1 LQKIE
6 LNIFERTNML
16 HTGTKFLLFVFVII
30 WCSSC
35 GVNKKFTEE
44 LRYFKGLNDSL
55 KISMPINEPKIEKN
69 DVLFIGI
76 SSSDPQK
83 TDLLLNPYVMQG
95 IGQTS
100 SNNTTNT
107 LGYMVDNE
115 GDVTLPLIGKV
126 PAFGK
131 TKEQLTNAILQKLRV
146 QVQDPIVNVRFLN
159 FRITVI
165 GEVTRPGSYSIPNE
179 KVNLLE
185 SLGMAGDLTPFARR
199 DNILIIREKDGKQEF
214 ARMNLSGN
222 TVFQSPYFQLK
233 QNDIVY
239 VDINNRKVPN
249 ADQASTRNISL
260 IIGITSSLGILL
272 TAINALTK

>member
-1 LQKIE
+1 
-6 LNIFERTNML
+6 MYL
-16 HTGTKFLLFVFVII
+16 HCSKLVIVFLVSILLI
-30 WCSSC
+30 SC
-35 GVNKKFTEE
+35 GVNKKYTEE

-55 KISMPINEPKIEKN
+55 KVSMPISEPKIEKN

-100 SNNTTNT
+100 INNTTNT

-115 GDVTLPLIGKV
+115 GYITLPLIGKV
-126 PAFGK
+126 LAFGK
-131 TKEQLTNAILQKLRV
+131 TKQELTSDLIQKLKI

-165 GEVTRPGSYSIPNE
+165 GEVAKPGSYSIPNE
-179 KVNLLE
+179 RVNLLE
-185 SLGMAGDLTPFARR
+185 SIGMAGDLTPFARR
-199 DNILIIREKDGKQEF
+199 DNILLIREKDGKQEF
-214 ARMNLSGN
+214 ARLNISGN
-222 TVFQSPYFQLK
+222 EVFKSPYFQLK

-239 VDINNRKVPN
+239 VDINSRKVPN

-260 IIGITSSLGILL
+260 ILGSISSLGILI

>member
-16 HTGTKFLLFVFVII
+16 HTGTKFLLFVIVIT

-214 ARMNLSGN
+214 ARINLSGN

>member
-1 LQKIE
+1 
-6 LNIFERTNML
+6 ML
-16 HTGTKFLLFVFVII
+16 HTGTKLLLLVFVFA

-55 KISMPINEPKIEKN
+55 KITMPINEPKIEKN

-100 SNNTTNT
+100 ANNTTNT

-131 TKEQLTNAILQKLRV
+131 TKEQLTTAILQKLRV

-165 GEVTRPGSYSIPNE
+165 GEVARPGSYSIPNE

-214 ARMNLSGN
+214 ARMNLSGSS
-222 TVFQSPYFQLK
+222 VFQSPYFQLK

-260 IIGITSSLGILL
+260 ILGITSSLGILL

>member
-1 LQKIE
+1 MQKIE

-16 HTGTKFLLFVFVII
+16 HTGTKFLLFVIVIT

-214 ARMNLSGN
+214 ARINLSGN

>member
-1 LQKIE
+1 MYCHFSK
-6 LNIFERTNML
+6 
-16 HTGTKFLLFVFVII
+16 LLSLFFII
-30 WCSSC
+30 SICSSC
-35 GVNKKFTEE
+35 GVNKKYTED

-55 KISMPINEPKIEKN
+55 KITMPLNEPKIEKN

-95 IGQTS
+95 AGQS
-100 SNNTTNT
+100 ISNNTTNT
-107 LGYMVDNE
+107 LGYMVDND
-115 GDVTLPLIGKV
+115 GYITLPLIGKV
-126 PAFGK
+126 LAFGK
-131 TKEQLTNAILQKLRV
+131 TKQELTADLIEKLKI

-165 GEVTRPGSYSIPNE
+165 GEVARPGSYSIPNE
-179 KVNLLE
+179 RVNLLE

-214 ARMNLSGN
+214 ARMNISGN
-222 TVFQSPYFQLK
+222 NVFQSPYFQLK

-239 VDINNRKVPN
+239 VDINSRKVPN
-249 ADQASTRNISL
+249 ADQASTRNIS
-260 IIGITSSLGILL
+260 IILGSISSLGILI
-272 TAINALTK
+272 TAINALIK

>member
-1 LQKIE
+1 MQKIE

-16 HTGTKFLLFVFVII
+16 HTGTKFLLFVIVIT

-214 ARMNLSGN
+214 ARINLSGN
-222 TVFQSPYFQLK
+222 TVLQSPYFQL
-233 QNDIVY
+233 
-239 VDINNRKVPN
+239 
-249 ADQASTRNISL
+249 
-260 IIGITSSLGILL
+260 
-272 TAINALTK
+272 